1 MQLLHQGVDLM
12 FIKEPHINTEYY
24 KRMQNRKYEI
34 AHTGKK
40 SIDNLIQ
47 SVLDAITVFQDEETL
62 EKIRIAFQQ
71 SEKEVTD
78 LHQRISEGIKIV
90 QRDNPF
96 LPPAKQKQIGQVK
109 GSRLTTKKSKAMKP
123 LIKKISKAFDGNMCD
138 REIIDILA
146 ISRNTFYKYKNE
158 LFSELS

>member
-62 EKIRIAFQQ
+62 EKYASHFNNPKRKLQICTNVFQKELRLSNVIIRFFPCQA
-71 SEKEVTD
+71 KTD
-78 LHQRISEGIKIV
+78 WSGQR
-90 QRDNPF
+90 
-96 LPPAKQKQIGQVK
+96 
-109 GSRLTTKKSKAMKP
+109 
-123 LIKKISKAFDGNMCD
+123 
-138 REIIDILA
+138 
-146 ISRNTFYKYKNE
+146 
-158 LFSELS
+158 

>member
-1 MQLLHQGVDLM
+1 MRQLILV
-12 FIKEPHINTEYY
+12 
-24 KRMQNRKYEI
+24 
-34 AHTGKK
+34 KK

-109 GSRLTTKKSKAMKP
+109 GSRLTTKKIQS
-123 LIKKISKAFDGNMCD
+123 D
-138 REIIDILA
+138 E
-146 ISRNTFYKYKNE
+146 TTYQKNVQS
-158 LFSELS
+158 L

>member
-62 EKIRIAFQQ
+62 EKN
-71 SEKEVTD
+71 T
-78 LHQRISEGIKIV
+78 HRISTI
-90 QRDNPF
+90 R
-96 LPPAKQKQIGQVK
+96 K
-109 GSRLTTKKSKAMKP
+109 GSYRSAPTY
-123 LIKKISKAFDGNMCD
+123 F
-138 REIIDILA
+138 R
-146 ISRNTFYKYKNE
+146 RN
-158 LFSELS
+158 

>member
-1 MQLLHQGVDLM
+1 M
-12 FIKEPHINTEYY
+12 FIKEPHTNTEYY

-78 LHQRISEGIKIV
+78 LHQRISEELRLSNVII
-90 QRDNPF
+90 RFFP
-96 LPPAKQKQIGQVK
+96 LPSKN
-109 GSRLTTKKSKAMKP
+109 RLVRSKVA
-123 LIKKISKAFDGNMCD
+123 D
-138 REIIDILA
+138 
-146 ISRNTFYKYKNE
+146 
-158 LFSELS
+158 